1 MSKQNN
7 LKDFLKDVA
16 DTIREKKGTDD
27 LINPQDF
34 SNEIA
39 NMSGSGADGGD
50 ILYFSDGTTTASF
63 CDTTSGISVCGDTI
77 ITDTSN
83 LSSFLL
89 KGDNGEYY
97 ASTRYNVALN
107 VGIVKNPCKSGEF
120 KVKWYQ
126 GDSLYK
132 EETIIEVPLGE
143 DFDSW
148 GTNKVVDTVYYGL
161 GDGVTKAIVTYG
173 DKEYIFNFEKI

>member
-1 MSKQNN
+1 MSKQDN

-16 DTIREKKGTDD
+16 DTIREKKGIDD

-63 CDTTSGISVCGDTI
+63 CDTTSGISVSGDTI
-77 ITDTSN
+77 ITDTSY
-83 LSSFLL
+83 LSSYLL

-97 ASTRYNVALN
+97 ASTRHDVALEI
-107 VGIVKNPCKSGEF
+107 GIVKNPCKSGEF
-120 KVKWYQ
+120 KVNWFQ
-126 GDSLYK
+126 GNSQYK
-132 EETIIEVPLGE
+132 DETIIEVPLGE
-143 DFDSW
+143 DFGGW
-148 GTNKVVDTVYYGL
+148 GTNKVVDTVHYGL
-161 GDGVTKAIVTYG
+161 GDGVTKAIVTYC
-173 DKEYIFNFEKI
+173 DKEYIFNFARI